1 MKFRFQ
7 EKCDALPQCDII
19 SMIPHQQCDIIS
31 MIPHQDKFSRKVLK
45 KVVPR
50 KTTTINTFS
59 AALILCHMFLF

>member
-7 EKCDALPQCDII
+7 EKCDAMPQCDII
-19 SMIPHQQCDIIS
+19 LMIPR
-31 MIPHQDKFSRKVLK
+31 QDKFSRKVFK

>member
-19 SMIPHQQCDIIS
+19 SMIPHQ
-31 MIPHQDKFSRKVLK
+31 DKFSRKVFK

-59 AALILCHMFLF
+59 AALILSHMFLF